1 MRVPGCTKC
10 TTSARSRSQQ
20 KSYESYKEAAVPVV
34 EYPRL
39 VTNTKKSK
47 DDISLSEEEGET
59 LPPAPE
65 DEAVPE
71 MGSVGHSRQLRLR
84 LRAARKRLNLSHEE
98 VAERVA
104 KTLEIDSRTGASIS
118 HYEQFRRHPRIDVMA
133 AWARAVGLRLI
144 VDLDD
149 ARGKRIPVMLHPR
162 TAELARV
169 LDNASDEDFALAR
182 DVLYRILK
190 VPPE

>member
-1 MRVPGCTKC
+1 MGYPFRV
-10 TTSARSRSQQ
+10 A
-20 KSYESYKEAAVPVV
+20 
-34 EYPRL
+34 
-39 VTNTKKSK
+39 KKP
-47 DDISLSEEEGET
+47 DDISLSDEDGDE
-59 LPPAPE
+59 LPPAP
-65 DEAVPE
+65 DDAVPE

-84 LRAARKRLNLSHEE
+84 LRAARKRLNLSHDD

-104 KTLEIDSRTGASIS
+104 NTLGLDAKTGGSIS

-149 ARGKRIPVMLHPR
+149 ADGKRIPVMLHAR

-169 LDNASDEDFALAR
+169 LDNASDEDFAMIR
-182 DVLYRILK
+182 DIAYRILK
-190 VPPE
+190 VPPG